1 MPFRF
6 LPLLTALLLALP
18 ALGQTPAP
26 APATSA
32 GQTQATPPPHRP
44 PVPARPA
51 RPAPQAAPAPAPT
64 PATPPPLVVEPGKG
78 SVTGLPIPRYA
89 ALRSNEVNLRVGPGT
104 DRPAEWTYRRRELPV
119 EIVSE
124 YQQWRQIRD
133 MDGTVGWVHAAT
145 LTGRRTFVVKA
156 AEAMMRRR
164 PEADAAPVARLMPG
178 VVGRIRACA
187 AGAAWCEVQAGE
199 YRGYVLRSG
208 IWGLSAEENVGG

>member
-6 LPLLTALLLALP
+6 LLLPTALLLALP
-18 ALGQTPAP
+18 AQGQTPAP
-26 APATSA
+26 APAPASQ
-32 GQTQATPPPHRP
+32 GTPPPRRP

-51 RPAPQAAPAPAPT
+51 RPAAQPPAPAAS
-64 PATPPPLVVEPGKG
+64 PAPAAAPPLVVEPGKG
-78 SVTGLPIPRYA
+78 SVTGLAIPRFA
-89 ALRSNEVNLRVGPGT
+89 SLRSNEVNLRVGPGT
-104 DRPAEWTYRRRELPV
+104 DRPAEWTYHRRELPV

-124 YQQWRQIRD
+124 FQQWRQIRD

-156 AEAMMRRR
+156 AETMMRRR
-164 PEADAAPVARLMPG
+164 PEADGAPVARLMPG